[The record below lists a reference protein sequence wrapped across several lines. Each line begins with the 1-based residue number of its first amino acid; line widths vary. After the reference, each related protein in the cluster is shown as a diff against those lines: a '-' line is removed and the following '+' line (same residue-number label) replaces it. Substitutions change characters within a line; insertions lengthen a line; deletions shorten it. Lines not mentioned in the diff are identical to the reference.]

1 MNPNKTNQDYIMD
14 FKIYSSDNAPQDAQP
29 LLNAAEEKFGF
40 VPNLLGEFA
49 ESPAVLEGYLKLD
62 EIVGKTEFTP
72 VEQQIAILA
81 VSVEN
86 ECHYCSAVHSTILKN
101 QLDVEEEIVESVR
114 KGNPVS
120 DKKLNALV
128 NYVQETVKKR
138 GNQNDSVVETF
149 LDAGF
154 SKRQAL
160 EVNLIIALKTI
171 SNYTN
176 HLADTPVD
184 EAFKP
189 EKLEFSA
196 A

>member
-14 FKIYSSDNAPQDAQP
+14 FKIYSSDNAPEDAQP